1 MRWFVDGNNVMGSRP
16 DGWWNDPAAGKTR
29 LTQEIAE
36 WCRTHDD
43 RVVVVFDRP
52 VAPAAE
58 QLAGGNLTVE
68 FAPRT
73 DRDAA
78 DHHIVALVEAALT
91 ARTDQAD
98 LGSIDRNAADDD
110 EREERDDDGTVA
122 HDAHGPGVVVVTA
135 DRGLIERLPPGVATL
150 GPGRFR
156 DRIVRDDDRPG

>member
-16 DGWWNDPAAGKTR
+16 DGWWNDPAAAKAR

-36 WCRTHDD
+36 WCRSHDD

-68 FAPRT
+68 FAPRSG
-73 DRDAA
+73 RDAA
-78 DHHIVALVEAALT
+78 DHHIVTLVETTLAGEG
-91 ARTDQAD
+91 TDGRGSAD
-98 LGSIDRNAADDD
+98 QSADKDEEEDDD
-110 EREERDDDGTVA
+110 DVVSDDA
-122 HDAHGPGVVVVTA
+122 PGPAMTVVTA
-135 DRGLIERLPPGVATL
+135 DRGLIDRLPPGVATL

-156 DRIVRDDDRPG
+156 DRIAEQGDGRQ

>member
-16 DGWWNDPAAGKTR
+16 DGWWNDPGVAKAR

-43 RVVVVFDRP
+43 QVVVVFDRP

-68 FAPRT
+68 FAPRSG
-73 DRDAA
+73 RDAA
-78 DHHIVALVEAALT
+78 DHHIVTLVEVAL
-91 ARTDQAD
+91 AHE
-98 LGSIDRNAADDD
+98 ADDTAEGTHGSHGSADD
-110 EREERDDDGTVA
+110 EAVDDDVDDTVPD
-122 HDAHGPGVVVVTA
+122 DAPGPGLIVVTA

-156 DRIVRDDDRPG
+156 NRIAGHGERRQ

>member
-16 DGWWNDPAAGKTR
+16 DGWWNDPAAAKAR

-68 FAPRT
+68 FAPRSG
-73 DRDAA
+73 RDAA
-78 DHHIVALVEAALT
+78 DHHIVELVEAAV
-91 ARTDQAD
+91 AD
-98 LGSIDRNAADDD
+98 EGSADEGAEEDRDRDRGRVADD
-110 EREERDDDGTVA
+110 A
-122 HDAHGPGVVVVTA
+122 PGPALIVVTA

-156 DRIVRDDDRPG
+156 DHIAEHGARPG